1 MLTRILATC
10 SLLFLVSHAHAEG
23 ADGCSAGTERAAI
36 VPGSRGICME
46 ISTLDATLNAIC
58 ATPTGGVSKKLC
70 DAYADSA
77 RKALREQGV
86 SDCPYMS
93 VWVDD
98 SRQSL
103 MWRVACLLDA
113 DGTKTGIKKIEYA
126 VRWGMFDHGTKMKVI
141 GFGLIP
147 SDAAF
152 AQWLAA
158 ARAAD

>member
-1 MLTRILATC
+1 MLTRILAA
-10 SLLFLVSHAHAEG
+10 LLFLLFFVSHAHAEG
-23 ADGCSAGTERAAI
+23 ADGCAAGTERAVV
-36 VPGSRGICME
+36 VPGSHGICME
-46 ISTLDATLNAIC
+46 ISTLHVMC
-58 ATPTGGVSKKLC
+58 GTPTGGVSKELC

-77 RKALREQGV
+77 RKALREQGI

-103 MWRVACLLDA
+103 MWRVTCLLDA
-113 DGTKTGIKKIEYA
+113 DGTKTGLKKIEYA
-126 VRWGMFDHGTKMKVI
+126 VRWGLFDHGTKMKVI

-152 AQWLAA
+152 MQWLAA